1 MTLIVMQM
9 IAHAGDADGGLRRY
23 RLVAAPKSKIRDC
36 TEFMAAHQHEIGG
49 SATLAAPTTKNKPL
63 LLSLSASAISG
74 GLAGTCTDL
83 VLFPLDTLKTRLQ
96 TRQVPKQAFRFYA
109 GLTSAMVG
117 SFPSG
122 AVFFTVYDTCRRL
135 SIAHFPDPFSSMAS
149 AAVAN
154 VFACGV
160 RVPFEIVKQQM
171 QAGMHPSSLA
181 CIKSI
186 LSGKGISG
194 LLTGYGST
202 VIREIPFDALQ
213 FALWETLKLQ
223 YSRRCYDGETLTPV
237 QSGTMGALAG
247 GISAAVTNPLD
258 VVKTRLMT
266 QEGRPVYKGFRH
278 CLTTTWKEEGM
289 AGLTRGIYHRVTWI
303 SLGGFLFFGSYETV
317 AQHLAWRWQ

>member
-1 MTLIVMQM
+1 M
-9 IAHAGDADGGLRRY
+9 RWY
-23 RLVAAPKSKIRDC
+23 KS
-36 TEFMAAHQHEIGG
+36 
-49 SATLAAPTTKNKPL
+49 
-63 LLSLSASAISG
+63 
-74 GLAGTCTDL
+74 DL
-83 VLFPLDTLKTRLQ
+83 VF
-96 TRQVPKQAFRFYA
+96 A
-109 GLTSAMVG
+109 GWNA
-117 SFPSG
+117 P
-122 AVFFTVYDTCRRL
+122 
-135 SIAHFPDPFSSMAS
+135 I
-149 AAVAN
+149 
-154 VFACGV
+154 
-160 RVPFEIVKQQM
+160 
-171 QAGMHPSSLA
+171 
-181 CIKSI
+181 
-186 LSGKGISG
+186 
-194 LLTGYGST
+194 GYGST
-202 VIREIPFDALQ
+202 VIREVTIELCCGQHVSQRYFVQIPFDALQ